1 MIILVVGALAF
12 LRNGQP
18 WWATLDAVATFP
30 TFVRDSFNAEALVAL
45 WASFQQAAPT
55 KQYLRRQDRER
66 SSEAPVDAVLALA
79 ALLTTPPTLDQLAPR
94 ALAASSTMVL
104 SMPAASRARLLLQ
117 QEDTAAGQAGE
128 AAAQRLRRPGEG
140 QGVRLPRTG
149 FFGRHYL

>member
-1 MIILVVGALAF
+1 MGDTRRGGDVPH
-12 LRNGQP
+12 LRAGLIQHGGP
-18 WWATLDAVATFP
+18 RCPLGIFP
-30 TFVRDSFNAEALVAL
+30 AG
-45 WASFQQAAPT
+45 
-55 KQYLRRQDRER
+55 R
-66 SSEAPVDAVLALA
+66 SDQAVLAASGPRTLFRGSGRCRPRPGGPA
-79 ALLTTPPTLDQLAPR
+79 DNTPDSLLVDQLAPR